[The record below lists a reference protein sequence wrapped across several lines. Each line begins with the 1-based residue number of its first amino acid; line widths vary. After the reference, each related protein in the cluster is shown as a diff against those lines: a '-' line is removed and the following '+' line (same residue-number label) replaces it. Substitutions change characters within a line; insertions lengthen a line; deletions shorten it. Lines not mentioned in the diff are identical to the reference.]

1 VSGRQRKSKRVKR
14 SAAAR
19 IRPFWIMFALAGI
32 LSVAAGAFFTRWS
45 GFDPSHVAV
54 TGNRRVPSGEILRVA
69 DIPANRSIWLEN
81 TAAIAARIRAIPYV
95 GMASIH
101 RLPPASLTIAV
112 SERVPFAVL
121 TSDGQSVVVDRE
133 LRVLS
138 PAADDELLP
147 AFALTLH
154 GSLAPGTFVT
164 AHDAFVLRDVYATM
178 TSAGLPPATLAF
190 DRYGDLSA
198 SISGGPRLLLGQPD
212 DIVRKVRLIHAI
224 LAQVV
229 RRQQSV
235 SAIDVR
241 APATP
246 VVVYR

>member
-1 VSGRQRKSKRVKR
+1 
-14 SAAAR
+14 
-19 IRPFWIMFALAGI
+19 MFALAGI
-32 LSVAAGAFFTRWS
+32 LSVAAGAFLTMWS

-54 TGNRRVPSGEILRVA
+54 TGNRRVSSREILRVA
-69 DIPANRSIWLEN
+69 EIPANRSIWLEN
-81 TAAIAARIRAIPYV
+81 TKAIAARIRTIPYV

-101 RLPPASLTIAV
+101 RLAPASLRIAV

-121 TSDGQSVVVDRE
+121 TSEGQSVVVDRE

-138 PAADDELLP
+138 PAAGDELLP
-147 AFALTLH
+147 AFVLTLH
-154 GSLAPGTFVT
+154 GSLVPGTFVT
-164 AHDAFVLRDVYATM
+164 AHDAFVLRDVYTTM
-178 TSAGLPPATLAF
+178 ASGGLTPATLAF
-190 DRYGDLSA
+190 DRYGDIIA
-198 SISGGPRLLLGQPD
+198 GISGGPRLLLGQPD
-212 DIVRKVRLIHAI
+212 DIGRKVRLINAI

-229 RRQQSV
+229 HRQQSV

>member
-1 VSGRQRKSKRVKR
+1 
-14 SAAAR
+14 
-19 IRPFWIMFALAGI
+19 MFALAGI
-32 LSVAAGAFFTRWS
+32 LSVAAGAFFTMWS

-54 TGNRRVPSGEILRVA
+54 TGNRRVSSNQILRVA
-69 DIPANRSIWLEN
+69 DIPANRSIWLDN
-81 TAAIAARIRAIPYV
+81 TEAIASRIRTIPYV
-95 GMASIH
+95 GKASIH
-101 RLPPASLTIAV
+101 RLPPASLTISV

-121 TSDGQSVVVDRE
+121 TSDGRSAVVDRE

-138 PAADDELLP
+138 PAGDELLP
-147 AFALTLH
+147 AFVLTLH

-164 AHDAFVLRDVYATM
+164 AHDAFVLRDVSTAM
-178 TSAGLPPATLAF
+178 ASGGLRPATLTF
-190 DRYGDLSA
+190 DRYGDILA
-198 SISGGPRLLLGQPD
+198 DISDGPRLLLGQPD
-212 DIVRKVRLIHAI
+212 DIGRKVRLISAI

-229 RRQQSV
+229 HRQQSV

>member
-1 VSGRQRKSKRVKR
+1 
-14 SAAAR
+14 
-19 IRPFWIMFALAGI
+19 MFALAGI
-32 LSVAAGAFFTRWS
+32 LSVAAGAFFTMWS

-54 TGNRRVPSGEILRVA
+54 TGNRRVSSSEILRVA
-69 DIPANRSIWLEN
+69 DIPANRSIWLDN
-81 TAAIAARIRAIPYV
+81 TKAIAARIRTIPYV
-95 GMASIH
+95 GKASIH

-112 SERVPFAVL
+112 SERVPFAIL
-121 TSDGQSVVVDRE
+121 TSEGRSVVVDRE

-138 PAADDELLP
+138 PAAGDELLP
-147 AFALTLH
+147 AFVLTLH

-164 AHDAFVLRDVYATM
+164 ARDASVLRDVYTTM
-178 TSAGLPPATLAF
+178 ASYGLTPAMLAF
-190 DRYGDLSA
+190 DRYGDVIA
-198 SISGGPRLLLGQPD
+198 EVSGTPRLLLGQPD
-212 DIVRKVRLIHAI
+212 DIGRKVRLITAI

-229 RRQQSV
+229 HRQESV

>member
-1 VSGRQRKSKRVKR
+1 MSARHSKSKRVKR

-32 LSVAAGAFFTRWS
+32 LSVAAGAFFTMWS

-54 TGNRRVPSGEILRVA
+54 TGNRRVSSSEILRVA
-69 DIPANRSIWLEN
+69 DIPANRSIWLDN
-81 TAAIAARIRAIPYV
+81 TKAIAARIRTIPYV
-95 GMASIH
+95 GKASIH

-112 SERVPFAVL
+112 SERAPFAVL
-121 TSDGQSVVVDRE
+121 RSDGRIAVVDRE

-138 PAADDELLP
+138 PAAGDELLP
-147 AFALTLH
+147 AFVLTLH

-164 AHDAFVLRDVYATM
+164 ARDASVLRDVYTTM
-178 TSAGLPPATLAF
+178 ASGGLTPAMLAF
-190 DRYGDLSA
+190 DRYGDVIA
-198 SISGGPRLLLGQPD
+198 EVSGTPRLLLGQPD
-212 DIVRKVRLIHAI
+212 DIGRKVRLITAI

-229 RRQQSV
+229 HRRQSV

>member
-1 VSGRQRKSKRVKR
+1 MSGRHSKSKRVKR

-32 LSVAAGAFFTRWS
+32 VSVAAGTFFTMWA

-54 TGNRRVPSGEILRVA
+54 TGNRRVSSSEILRVA
-69 DIPANRSIWLEN
+69 DIPANRSIWLDN
-81 TAAIAARIRAIPYV
+81 TKAIAARIRTIPYV
-95 GMASIH
+95 GKASIH

-121 TSDGQSVVVDRE
+121 RSDGQSAVVDRE

-138 PAADDELLP
+138 PAAGDELLP
-147 AFALTLH
+147 AFVLTLH

-164 AHDAFVLRDVYATM
+164 AHGASILRDVYTTM
-178 TSAGLPPATLAF
+178 ASGGLTPAVLAF
-190 DRYGDLSA
+190 DRYGDIIA
-198 SISGGPRLLLGQPD
+198 DISGGPRLLLGQPD
-212 DIVRKVRLIHAI
+212 DIGRKVRLINAI

-229 RRQQSV
+229 HRQQSV

>member
-14 SAAAR
+14 SPAER
-19 IRPFWIMFALAGI
+19 IRPFWIVFALAGI
-32 LSVAAGAFFTRWS
+32 LSVAAGAFLAMWS

-54 TGNRRVPSGEILRVA
+54 TGNRRVSSSEILRVA

-81 TAAIAARIRAIPYV
+81 TKAIAARIRTIPYV
-95 GMASIH
+95 GVASIH

-121 TSDGQSVVVDRE
+121 TSDGQSAVVDRE

-138 PAADDELLP
+138 PATGDELLP
-147 AFALTLH
+147 AFVLTVH

-164 AHDAFVLRDVYATM
+164 NHDAYVLRDVYTTM
-178 TSAGLPPATLAF
+178 ASGGLTPAMLTF
-190 DRYGDLSA
+190 DRYGDIA
-198 SISGGPRLLLGQPD
+198 AGISGGPRLLLGQPE
-212 DIVRKVRLIHAI
+212 DIVRKVRLVNAI
-224 LAQVV
+224 LVQVV
-229 RRQQSV
+229 RRRQSV

>member
-1 VSGRQRKSKRVKR
+1 MSGRHVKSKRVKR
-14 SAAAR
+14 SAGAR

-32 LSVAAGAFFTRWS
+32 LSVAAGVFFTMWS
-45 GFDPSHVAV
+45 GFDPSHVVV
-54 TGNRRVPSGEILRVA
+54 TGNRRVSSREILRVA

-81 TAAIAARIRAIPYV
+81 TKAIAARIRSIPYV

-121 TSDGQSVVVDRE
+121 RSDERSAVVDRE

-138 PAADDELLP
+138 PAAGDEALP
-147 AFALTLH
+147 AFVVTVR
-154 GSLAPGTFVT
+154 GSLAPGRFVT
-164 AHDAFVLRDVYATM
+164 AHDALVLRDVYTTM
-178 TSAGLPPATLAF
+178 ASDGLTPAMLAF
-190 DRYGDLSA
+190 DRYGDIIA
-198 SISGGPRLLLGQPD
+198 GIPGGPRLLLGEPD
-212 DIVRKVRLIHAI
+212 DVGRKVRLINAI

-229 RRQQSV
+229 RRQQSISV
-235 SAIDVR
+235 IDVR

>member
-1 VSGRQRKSKRVKR
+1 MSGRHSKSKRVKR

-32 LSVAAGAFFTRWS
+32 LSVAAGAFFTMWS

-54 TGNRRVPSGEILRVA
+54 TGNRRVSSSEILRVA
-69 DIPANRSIWLEN
+69 DIPANRSIWLDN
-81 TAAIAARIRAIPYV
+81 TKAIAARIRTIPYV
-95 GMASIH
+95 GKASIH

-112 SERVPFAVL
+112 SERVPFAIL
-121 TSDGQSVVVDRE
+121 TSEGRSVVVDRE

-138 PAADDELLP
+138 PAAGDELLP
-147 AFALTLH
+147 AFVLTLH

-164 AHDAFVLRDVYATM
+164 ARDASVLRDVYTTM
-178 TSAGLPPATLAF
+178 ASYGLPPAMLAF
-190 DRYGDLSA
+190 DRYGDVIA
-198 SISGGPRLLLGQPD
+198 EVSGTPRLLLGQPD
-212 DIVRKVRLIHAI
+212 DIGRKVRLITAI

-229 RRQQSV
+229 HRQESV

>member
-1 VSGRQRKSKRVKR
+1 MSARQRKSKRVKR

-19 IRPFWIMFALAGI
+19 IRPFWILFALAGI
-32 LSVAAGAFFTRWS
+32 LSVAAGAFFTMWS

-54 TGNRRVPSGEILRVA
+54 TGNRRVSSSEILRVA
-69 DIPANRSIWLEN
+69 DIPTNRSIWLEN
-81 TAAIAARIRAIPYV
+81 TKAIAARIRTIPYV
-95 GMASIH
+95 GMASIR

-121 TSDGQSVVVDRE
+121 TSDGQSAVVDRE

-138 PAADDELLP
+138 PAAGDELLP
-147 AFALTLH
+147 AFVLTLH
-154 GSLAPGTFVT
+154 GSLTPGTFVT
-164 AHDAFVLRDVYATM
+164 AHDAFVLRDVYTTM
-178 TSAGLPPATLAF
+178 ASGGLTPAILSF
-190 DRYGDLSA
+190 DRYGDLTA
-198 SISGGPRLLLGQPD
+198 SMSRGPRLLLGQSD
-212 DIVRKVRLIHAI
+212 DIGRKVRLINSI

-229 RRQQSV
+229 RRQENV
-235 SAIDVR
+235 SAVDVR

>member
-1 VSGRQRKSKRVKR
+1 LSGRYSKSKRVKR

-19 IRPFWIMFALAGI
+19 IRPFWIVFALAGM
-32 LSVAAGAFFTRWS
+32 LSVAGGAFFTMWS

-54 TGNRRVPSGEILRVA
+54 SGNRRVSSSEILRVA
-69 DIPANRSIWLEN
+69 DIPPNRSIWLDN
-81 TAAIAARIRAIPYV
+81 TTAIAARIRTIPYV
-95 GMASIH
+95 GKASIH

-121 TSDGQSVVVDRE
+121 TSDGRSAVVDRE

-138 PAADDELLP
+138 PATGDELLP
-147 AFALTLH
+147 VFVLTLH
-154 GSLAPGTFVT
+154 GSLAPGTFV
-164 AHDAFVLRDVYATM
+164 AARDAFVLRDVYTTM
-178 TSAGLPPATLAF
+178 ASGGLTPAVLAF
-190 DRYGDLSA
+190 DRYGDIIA
-198 SISGGPRLLLGQPD
+198 DISGRPRLLLGQPD
-212 DIVRKVRLIHAI
+212 DVGRKVRLINAI

-229 RRQQSV
+229 HRRQNV

>member
-1 VSGRQRKSKRVKR
+1 MSGRQRKSKRVKR

-19 IRPFWIMFALAGI
+19 IRPFWIMFALAGV
-32 LSVAAGAFFTRWS
+32 LSVAAGAFFTMWS

-54 TGNRRVPSGEILRVA
+54 TGNRRVSSSEILRVA

-81 TAAIAARIRAIPYV
+81 TKAIAARIRTIPYV
-95 GMASIH
+95 GIVSIH

-121 TSDGQSVVVDRE
+121 TSDGQSAVVDRE

-138 PAADDELLP
+138 PAAGDELLP
-147 AFALTLH
+147 AFVLTVH

-164 AHDAFVLRDVYATM
+164 ARDAFGLRDVYTTM
-178 TSAGLPPATLAF
+178 ASGGLTPATLTF
-190 DRYGDLSA
+190 DRYGDVIA

-212 DIVRKVRLIHAI
+212 DLKRKVRLINAI
-224 LAQVV
+224 LTQVV
-229 RRQQSV
+229 RRQLSV
-235 SAIDVR
+235 SAVDVR
-241 APATP
+241 EPATP